1 MTATHIEVLLTSG
14 NSVHDSSENTV
25 ALKSKFRKHLNSQSI
40 FFFFVVFLNSLGDFF
55 QLHYVIKVYHI
66 SAIITTT

>member
-25 ALKSKFRKHLNSQSI
+25 ALKSRFRKHLNSQSI
-40 FFFFVVFLNSLGDFF
+40 FFFVVFLNSLGDFF
-55 QLHYVIKVYHI
+55 QLHYVIKVYYI
-66 SAIITTT
+66 SAIIRTT